1 MRSRIGISFLTWAE
15 DSPLR
20 GAVKVPA
27 GFRIDSDSARRRLP
41 LPAASGCEAM
51 WNRGTFPKKSAVGAI
66 VHALVPPGSRAMNL
80 RGANGAQIGSRRSRG
95 HFSVARDCSLRFG
108 RDGRFDGSEPRGSGH
123 LRCRLTKRVGRAG
136 TRGARPDRCYLFSA
150 LRTPLAY
157 AGSAFSKCASWRST
171 ISCGTP
177 SMAPATAWCSR
188 SRASGG
194 ISRYRLPACV

>member
-1 MRSRIGISFLTWAE
+1 V
-15 DSPLR
+15 R
-20 GAVKVPA
+20 GAVKVPGAFRTRFDGA
-27 GFRIDSDSARRRLP
+27 GRLVP
-41 LPAASGCEAM
+41 LPAASGCRTI

-66 VHALVPPGSRAMNL
+66 VDALVPPRSRALNL
-80 RGANGAQIGSRRSRG
+80 RGANGAQIDSRRSRG
-95 HFSVARDCSLRFG
+95 HFAVARDCSLRFG

-136 TRGARPDRCYLFSA
+136 TRGARPDRSYLFSA

-157 AGSAFSKCASWRST
+157 AGSAFSKCASWHST

-177 SMAPATAWCSR
+177 SMAPATACCSR
-188 SRASGG
+188 SRTSGG